1 MPMERFLDILWRNA
15 KRAGLNVSLI
25 DSPALQQQQWW
36 YRSKASTKRLRVGNV
51 SSDLGSHTLAT

>member
-1 MPMERFLDILWRNA
+1 
-15 KRAGLNVSLI
+15 VSLI